1 MKLNKQVSKD
11 YRDNLK
17 RRALSGDVKAKK
29 QLEKNKYNRYKSSA
43 KSFILTKLKY
53 EDINPFREY
62 LSERVKEL
70 RREKNSKKL

>member
-17 RRALSGDVKAKK
+17 RRALNGDIKAEK

-43 KSFILTKLKY
+43 KSFILTKIKY
-53 EDINPFREY
+53 EDISPFRDY
-62 LSERVKEL
+62 LSERTREL
-70 RREKNSKKL
+70 RMKKSSKKL

>member
-70 RREKNSKKL
+70 RREKKSKKL

>member
-17 RRALSGDVKAKK
+17 RRALNGDIKAKK

-43 KSFILTKLKY
+43 KSFILTKIKY
-53 EDINPFREY
+53 EDISTFREY

-70 RREKNSKKL
+70 RREKKSKKL

>member
-17 RRALSGDVKAKK
+17 RRALNGDIKAKK

-43 KSFILTKLKY
+43 KSFILTKIKY
-53 EDINPFREY
+53 EDISPFRDY

-70 RREKNSKKL
+70 RLQKKSKKL

>member
-17 RRALSGDVKAKK
+17 RRALNGDIKAKK

-43 KSFILTKLKY
+43 KSFILTKIKC
-53 EDINPFREY
+53 EDISPFREY

>member
-17 RRALSGDVKAKK
+17 RRALNGDIKAKK

-43 KSFILTKLKY
+43 KSFILTKIKY
-53 EDINPFREY
+53 EDISPFREY

-70 RREKNSKKL
+70 RREKKSKKL

>member
-17 RRALSGDVKAKK
+17 RRALNGDIKAKK

-43 KSFILTKLKY
+43 KSFILTKIKY
-53 EDINPFREY
+53 EDISPFREY

>member
-17 RRALSGDVKAKK
+17 RRALNGDIKAKK
-29 QLEKNKYNRYKSSA
+29 QWEKNKYNRYKSSA
-43 KSFILTKLKY
+43 KSFILTKIKY
-53 EDINPFREY
+53 EDISLFRDY

-70 RREKNSKKL
+70 RMKKSSKKL

>member
-17 RRALSGDVKAKK
+17 RRALNGDIKAKK

-43 KSFILTKLKY
+43 KSFILTKIKY
-53 EDINPFREY
+53 EDVSPFREY

>member
-17 RRALSGDVKAKK
+17 RRALNGDIKAKK

-43 KSFILTKLKY
+43 KSFILTKIKH
-53 EDINPFREY
+53 EDIGPFRDY

-70 RREKNSKKL
+70 RTKKNSKKL